1 MSLLFVQNG
10 DTVKPNFNSV
20 DLDDIELLDVHAKV
34 IISYFVCFAL

>member
-1 MSLLFVQNG
+1 MWQNG

-34 IISYFVCFAL
+34 IYIC